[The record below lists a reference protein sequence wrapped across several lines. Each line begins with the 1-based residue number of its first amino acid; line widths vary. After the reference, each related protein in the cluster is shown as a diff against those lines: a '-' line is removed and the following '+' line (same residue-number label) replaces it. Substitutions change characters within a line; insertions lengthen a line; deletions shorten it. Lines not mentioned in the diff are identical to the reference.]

1 MRRKNPREEARYVAE
16 SIRKLVREKDYRY
29 RDIAVIAADLNLY
42 ADALEKACE
51 LFEIP
56 VFMDH
61 KKKVFC
67 SIHL

>member
-1 MRRKNPREEARYVAE
+1 MWQNQSESWCVKN
-16 SIRKLVREKDYRY
+16 DYRY

-61 KKKVFC
+61 KKCIC

>member
-1 MRRKNPREEARYVAE
+1 MAE

-61 KKKVFC
+61 KKVFC